1 MRRRCVNGDARG
13 SGGAKT
19 VALHLSPSHVRAEKS
34 GETMRIAAML
44 ALALAVNG
52 AAYAQATD
60 ATRAANAEMSR
71 TLPWSDREDEDF
83 AARGFIAA
91 PDASQIRSDAGAVV
105 WDFTAYDFLQG
116 EAPETVNPS
125 LWRHAQLLV
134 RAGLFQVTDRVY
146 QVRGFDVANMTIVV
160 GDTGLIIIDPLT
172 SRETAAAALALARR
186 TLGDRPVVAVI
197 YTHSHADHFGGVRG
211 VVDDADVAAG
221 RVQIVAPQGFME
233 HAIAENVIAGNAM
246 GRRAMLQFGAG
257 LAPGP
262 EGQMTSG
269 IGAAISAGTFT
280 LIPPTHSISHT
291 GETLIIDG
299 VGIEF
304 QLTPETE
311 APAEMNFFFPDFG
324 VLHMAENANA
334 SMHNVLTP
342 RGALVRDAKAW
353 ADYLTEALRL
363 YGERTQIMVT
373 SHAWPR
379 FGGERVRDFI
389 ASHRDAYKF
398 LHDQT
403 VRLMNAGFTD
413 REIAEQVRLPEAL
426 ASRWFNRGYY
436 GTMMHN
442 SRAVYQRY
450 MGWYDG
456 NPANLNPL
464 PPEEEAVRFVRAMGG
479 PDRVLAE
486 GQRAFDEG
494 DYRWA
499 ARVLNHLVFAEPS
512 HTAARA
518 LLART
523 HRQMAYQAES
533 AIWRNMYLVAAQEL
547 ESGVTP
553 RSVDVQSADFVA
565 ATPTGYVLDLLAV
578 RLNPGRLGARSF
590 AFNLVFPERN
600 ERFAVT
606 IRNGVL
612 VHERDVTLADAPT
625 ITSPRPV
632 FLQAMATQSMARAVS
647 RGDIRITGDRRAL
660 RGLGD
665 VFDTPDPNFAVVTP

>member
-1 MRRRCVNGDARG
+1 MRA
-13 SGGAKT
+13 
-19 VALHLSPSHVRAEKS
+19 
-34 GETMRIAAML
+34 IAALLLTATL
-44 ALALAVNG
+44 ATS
-52 AAYAQATD
+52 AYAQATD
-60 ATRAANAEMSR
+60 STRAANAEMAR
-71 TLPWSDREDEDF
+71 TLPWADREDEDF
-83 AARGFIAA
+83 ASRGFIAGPEA
-91 PDASQIRSDAGAVV
+91 PQIRTADGGLV

-116 EAPETVNPS
+116 DAPETVNPS
-125 LWRHAQLLV
+125 LWRHARLIA

-146 QVRGFDVANMTIVV
+146 QVRGFDVSNMTIVV

-172 SRETAAAALALARR
+172 SRETAAAALRLARR
-186 TLGDRPVVAVI
+186 AVGDRPVIAVI

-211 VVDDADVAAG
+211 VVDGADVAAG
-221 RVQIVAPQGFME
+221 RVQIIAPEGFME
-233 HAIAENVIAGNAM
+233 HAVTENVIAGNAM
-246 GRRAMLQFGAG
+246 GRRAMFQFGSG
-257 LAPGP
+257 LIPGP

-269 IGAAISAGTFT
+269 IGIAISAGTFT
-280 LIPPTHSISHT
+280 LIPPTHTISRT
-291 GETLIIDG
+291 GETMIVDG
-299 VGIEF
+299 VRIEF
-304 QLTPETE
+304 QITPETE

-324 VLHMAENANA
+324 VLCLAENANA

-363 YGERTQIMVT
+363 YGERTEIMVT

-379 FGGERVRDFI
+379 FGGDRVRDFI
-389 ASHRDAYKF
+389 ASHRDAYKY

-403 VRLMNAGFTD
+403 VRLMNAGYTD

-450 MGWYDG
+450 MGWYDA

-479 PDRVLAE
+479 GERVLAE

-499 ARVLNHLVFAEPS
+499 ARVLNHLVFADPAN
-512 HTAARA
+512 TAARA

-533 AIWRNMYLVAAQEL
+533 AIWRNMYLVAAREL
-547 ESGVTP
+547 ESGVTA
-553 RSVDVQSADFVA
+553 RTSGVQSVDLVA
-565 ATPTGYVLDLLAV
+565 ATPTSYVLDLLAV
-578 RLNPGRLGARSF
+578 RLNPDRLGTRSF

-625 ITSPRPV
+625 ITCPRPV
-632 FLQAMATQSMARAVS
+632 FLQALATQSMARAVS
-647 RGDIRITGDRRAL
+647 RGDIRITGNRRSL
-660 RGLGD
+660 QGLGE
-665 VFDTPDPNFAVVTP
+665 VFDNPQPDFAIVTP